1 MKQQLIDDICSKLN
15 ELKIPFTIKDST
27 YIYVNTEFY
36 DVGYGTQSKM
46 ILYELTVFIDEP
58 NTSVFMYVKTVE
70 KYISAEG
77 TIGEYTNQSSS
88 LFRTVKSVCTD
99 SDGKVSVITIDLG
112 QVPNTAKPEAESWE
126 PEYPE
131 PVALTE
137 PEPAPPPQEAKKKGF
152 GSKLKNL
159 FRH

>member
-1 MKQQLIDDICSKLN
+1 VNIRISRPPSSARSKA
-15 ELKIPFTIKDST
+15 
-27 YIYVNTEFY
+27 
-36 DVGYGTQSKM
+36 
-46 ILYELTVFIDEP
+46 
-58 NTSVFMYVKTVE
+58 SVP
-70 KYISAEG
+70 I
-77 TIGEYTNQSSS
+77 
-88 LFRTVKSVCTD
+88 

-112 QVPNTAKPEAESWE
+112 QVPNTVKDTAFKYGWKFRTALNLNKRSKQEKTTAAKPEAESWE

>member
-70 KYISAEG
+70 KYI
-77 TIGEYTNQSSS
+77 
-88 LFRTVKSVCTD
+88 
-99 SDGKVSVITIDLG
+99 
-112 QVPNTAKPEAESWE
+112 
-126 PEYPE
+126 
-131 PVALTE
+131 
-137 PEPAPPPQEAKKKGF
+137 F
-152 GSKLKNL
+152 GGGDH
-159 FRH
+159 R